1 MKHLKSIILAG
12 VISVFIFTSCEE
24 TKEIIDDLTPA
35 LTEAEVVEGLK
46 SALIVSTDTSVSQVS
61 ALNGYFGDPLIKILM
76 PEEAAIITEN
86 IEMLPFGQD
95 YIDEMVLK
103 MNRAAEDAAGEAAE
117 VFWSAITEM
126 TISDAFNILNGD
138 DNAATQYLIDHTYN
152 NLQSLYQP
160 KVNASLDKALVE
172 GVSANESWD
181 FLTSNYNEVA
191 NSLIGQLAGLTPVD
205 VPLDEYVTTKAL
217 DGLFVKIAEEEK
229 QIRHDPLARVNDI
242 LKRVFGG

>member
-1 MKHLKSIILAG
+1 MKHLKSILFAVI
-12 VISVFIFTSCEE
+12 ISVFVFTSCEE

-46 SALIVSTDTSVSQVS
+46 SALIVSTDTSVSRVS

-76 PEEAAIITEN
+76 PEEAAVITDN

-95 YIDEMVLK
+95 YVDEMVLK
-103 MNRAAEDAAGEAAE
+103 MNRAAEDAAAEAAE

-138 DNAATQYLIDHTYN
+138 DNAATQYLIDHTYDK
-152 NLQSLYQP
+152 LQSLYQP
-160 KVNASLDKALVE
+160 KVNSSLEKPLVE
-172 GVSANESWD
+172 GVSANESWG

-191 NSLIGQLAGLTPVD
+191 NSLIGQLAGLTPVN

-242 LKRVFGG
+242 LKRVFGD